1 MVEWHLQ
8 RQVTTRS
15 LWSIDAPRL
24 SVPWTR
30 TETAK
35 RAFCVAAL
43 NVWNSIPTDIYN
55 TSSLSTFRAK
65 LTKKHFLLLLTR
77 DDISTS
83 AALYWLLVNIMALYK
98 SFYITLITGV
108 CVFSLTDTK
117 VGGFLSVV
125 KTLWQTLLY
134 GRDDGDSSTRS
145 RQMALPPCLP
155 PLFTANFILM
165 LDSLKLAVR

>member
-83 AALYWLLVNIMALYK
+83 AALY
-98 SFYITLITGV
+98 
-108 CVFSLTDTK
+108 
-117 VGGFLSVV
+117 
-125 KTLWQTLLY
+125 
-134 GRDDGDSSTRS
+134 
-145 RQMALPPCLP
+145 
-155 PLFTANFILM
+155 
-165 LDSLKLAVR
+165 